1 MPGLSFSLGFQTL
14 LTPPG
19 VCLIW
24 SPIGASQ
31 GTEFPNHTKPTQAA
45 LLPRGP
51 EGSSARA
58 LVDPSR
64 DGDARPGSSS
74 HHLSRCRE
82 SRGEPPS
89 DRPREVPEPSG
100 ETRPSAG
107 HCCSP
112 NSLSLWAPPGH
123 PSQPLHAHP
132 KTQATLGFHTHQLQ
146 HGSQEREQK
155 PTHPAGTWGG
165 GLKKHCQIQIASRR
179 PAPDKG
185 TPSRMPREVHTTTS
199 SRLLLRPVP

>member
-1 MPGLSFSLGFQTL
+1 

-132 KTQATLGFHTHQLQ
+132 KTQATLEFHTHQLQ
-146 HGSQEREQK
+146 HGTQEREQK

-165 GLKKHCQIQIASRR
+165 GLKKHCQIQIASCH